1 MKRETFFLVRN
12 SLIKSPILFKRE
24 KAFRVGWIS
33 PDKIYFDNMEIKYS
47 LVDRSERGNFKDI
60 YRRKRSF
67 LDILNSSS
75 LLDSLV
81 YRIKITR
88 VIGFIVSTRFPPPE
102 IPETALVSSGK
113 QATTLLNQ
121 LFRPR

>member
-33 PDKIYFDNMEIKYS
+33 PDKIYFDNTEIKYS

-60 YRRKRSF
+60 YQRERSSIF
-67 LDILNSSS
+67 LIL
-75 LLDSLV
+75 LRYLIHL
-81 YRIKITR
+81 
-88 VIGFIVSTRFPPPE
+88 FI
-102 IPETALVSSGK
+102 A
-113 QATTLLNQ
+113 
-121 LFRPR
+121 